1 MADVSRP
8 ANGRLRE
15 LTSTVAVLGG
25 FGSSSETEPAPQ
37 VEGVKEAAVVGV
49 PDMLGEAILAYVVRD
64 DEIAAAESEITR
76 ICRELV
82 EGFAVPHELTF
93 IDELPKTASGKV
105 RRRSLPR

>member
-1 MADVSRP
+1 M
-8 ANGRLRE
+8 
-15 LTSTVAVLGG
+15 VAVVGG
-25 FGSSSETEPAPQ
+25 CGSSSETEPAPQ

-49 PDMLGEAILAYVVRD
+49 PDNLLGEAILAYVVRD
-64 DEIAAAESEITR
+64 DQIAVAESEIIR
-76 ICRELV
+76 ICRERV